1 MKGALLKKGET
12 MYLKGKAAEWNMK
25 TLVNYPI
32 QW

>member
-1 MKGALLKKGET
+1 MKGALLKGET